1 MLSDSRYEEYQRQ
14 GFLVFDP
21 QIDPATIDA
30 AFAGVRDMYLAEN
43 EPPNGR
49 LVAYRDNRRIQDAWK
64 IVPAVKAIATAPRVL
79 ELLAGLYRRKPL
91 PFQTLNFRV
100 GSEQQPHSV
109 KGWFAK
115 HLAQLRGFMRL
126 RDTGADYAIYERLV
140 RDRITASGIAPTY
153 ATIKKGQAFLWAA
166 NLVHGGS
173 HQFDRTRTRA
183 SQVTHFFFEGCRYY
197 TPLLQHGWKTQWRD
211 PSWIT

>member
-49 LVAYRDNRRIQDAWK
+49 LVAYRDNGRIQDAWK

-100 GSEQQPHSV
+100 GSEQQPHPDTIH
-109 KGWFAK
+109 FNAK
-115 HLAQLRGFMRL
+115 PAGFMCGVWVAL
-126 RDTGADYAIYERLV
+126 EDI
-140 RDRITASGIAPTY
+140 DRENGPVVY
-153 ATIKKGQAFLWAA
+153 FP
-166 NLVHGGS
+166 GS
-173 HQFDRTRTRA
+173 HKWPDLTLA
-183 SQVTHFFFEGCRYY
+183 HGHAFEGN
-197 TPLLQHGWKTQWRD
+197 
-211 PSWIT
+211 